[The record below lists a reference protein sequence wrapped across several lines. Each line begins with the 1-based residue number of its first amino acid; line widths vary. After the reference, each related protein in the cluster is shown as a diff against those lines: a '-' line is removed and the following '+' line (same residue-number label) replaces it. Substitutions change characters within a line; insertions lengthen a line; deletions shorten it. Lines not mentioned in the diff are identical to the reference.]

1 MHPIG
6 SLVILTVFAKKEKD
20 EKVEEKV
27 EEKEK
32 DENVE
37 EGVYQIGADQAI
49 SVTCSSSYCLCREK
63 GAATEFTFTH
73 E

>member
-20 EKVEEKV
+20 ENVYQIGWRREVEKEV
-27 EEKEK
+27 EK

-37 EGVYQIGADQAI
+37 EGVYQIGAKKRAKK
-49 SVTCSSSYCLCREK
+49 RAKKE
-63 GAATEFTFTH
+63 G
-73 E
+73 

>member
-6 SLVILTVFAKKEKD
+6 SLVILTVFAK
-20 EKVEEKV
+20 
-27 EEKEK
+27 KEK

-49 SVTCSSSYCLCREK
+49 SVTCSSPT
-63 GAATEFTFTH
+63 AATGKRGQPTDFTFLSSPILSAS
-73 E
+73 EILL